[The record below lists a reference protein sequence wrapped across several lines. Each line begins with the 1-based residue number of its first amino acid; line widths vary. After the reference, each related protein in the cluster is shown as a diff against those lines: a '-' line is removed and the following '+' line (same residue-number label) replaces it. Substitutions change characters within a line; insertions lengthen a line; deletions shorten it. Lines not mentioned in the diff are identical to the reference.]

1 MDISLLILFIFFRR
15 FQFLLE
21 RNVTQCAEEEFLCVP
36 SPSRFW
42 ARSTYFEWTAYTF
55 PQYVPALLC
64 FKPAMCCHKLLD
76 HPHVSP
82 TFSDRPDYGHPQC
95 LVWGLV
101 LLHVYQP
108 RTCILTTGVEIGNS
122 EEWANKNK
130 KATKPPVD
138 ISRFSFIRTSLI
150 FDHGIRPC
158 PNRWYS
164 PSFDKEETS
173 LMMYNCR

>member
-130 KATKPPVD
+130 KATKPTCWYFKIFIYPYVSHFLSRNSSLSKSMIFTLLRQGGD
-138 ISRFSFIRTSLI
+138 IT
-150 FDHGIRPC
+150 D
-158 PNRWYS
+158 
-164 PSFDKEETS
+164 DV
-173 LMMYNCR
+173 